1 MGDVSATYYAEYSTS
16 DFTPNTDHTYTLDS
30 LVLQMIPSGH
40 FWGDTLTQQRISIYR
55 LKNPIVLDNDEDLY
69 NSTVLPTED
78 AHSSALPSPPARGG
92 RRK

>member
-1 MGDVSATYYAEYSTS
+1 
-16 DFTPNTDHTYTLDS
+16 
-30 LVLQMIPSGH
+30 MIPSGH

-78 AHSSALPSPPARGG
+78 TPLFSFTFTPLPGAEEGSKRPPARLMGTTTAE
-92 RRK
+92 

>member
-1 MGDVSATYYAEYSTS
+1 MSATYYAEYSTFH
-16 DFTPNTDHTYTLDS
+16 FTPNTDHTYTLDS
-30 LVLQMIPSGH
+30 LVLRMIPSGH
-40 FWGDTLTQQRISIYR
+40 FWGDTLTRQRISIYR

-78 AHSSALPSPPARGG
+78 APLFSFAFTPVRGG